1 VSEATA
7 APPTVRTTELRRA
20 LGFRTVVSTSTGLA
34 FAAIEYLA
42 IAGLITY
49 VAGDS
54 GWIAIAV
61 AGVLL
66 VAVWGFYGELNGLYP
81 TAAAIRLF
89 MKHSMDD
96 RWALS
101 ITFTYMLT
109 IVLVIAADAF
119 IVGSAISHVL
129 GAGGVVTA
137 LCIVA
142 LLAVATAA
150 NLRGI
155 RVAGNLQDIAT
166 YSVIVV
172 TIGMAFAGVVKGGPL
187 HTPFQPLR
195 GHGAGSFLQAVAL
208 GVFLYSAFEW
218 VTASSEEVRSPELIP
233 RGMLAS
239 LWILFVTCSLAAMAM
254 SHLLTRAQLDSAFPQ
269 LFLGS
274 HVAGRFGEGLM
285 LAVTMM
291 TAINTF
297 NGGFV
302 TASRFMYATARE
314 GNLPPVFASLNESAV
329 PWFPVV
335 ALAVS
340 SLVLALIVA
349 VTSSWQV
356 LVSAGAALEAMIY
369 AVAGFCVYRLRDRQ
383 PDAERPF
390 RMMWAKP
397 LAVGGMV
404 LFAILAVAAGV
415 SVNDRTN
422 PLPLVIILACGG
434 LAVAYV
440 LLWLPKIRAAEAA
453 RLAARP
459 ARRPRRPQNAG

>member
-1 VSEATA
+1 VSTA
-7 APPTVRTTELRRA
+7 ATTELRRA
-20 LGFRTVVSTSTGLA
+20 LGLRTVISTSTGLA

-66 VAVWGFYGELNGLYP
+66 LAVWGFYGELNGLYP

-129 GAGGVVTA
+129 GAGGFATA
-137 LCIVA
+137 LCIFA
-142 LLAVATAA
+142 LLGIATFA

-155 RVAGNLQDIAT
+155 RVAGGLQDVAT
-166 YSVIVV
+166 YSVIAV
-172 TIGMAFAGVVKGGPL
+172 TVAVAFAGVVKGGPL
-187 HTPFQPLR
+187 RTPFQPLH
-195 GHGAGSFLQAVAL
+195 GHGVGSFVQAVAL

-218 VTASSEEVRSPELIP
+218 VTASSEEVRSPELVP

-239 LWILFVTCSLAAMAM
+239 LGILFGTCSLAAVAM
-254 SHLLTRAQLDSAFPQ
+254 SHLLTHAQLDSAFPQ
-269 LFLGS
+269 LYLGS
-274 HVAGRFGEGLM
+274 HVAGRFGEGVM

-314 GNLPPVFASLNESAV
+314 GNLPRVFASLNDHAV

-335 ALAVS
+335 ALAAS

-349 VTSSWQV
+349 ATSSWQV

-369 AVAGFCVYRLRDRQ
+369 AVAGFCVFRLRDRE
-383 PDAERPF
+383 PDRERPF
-390 RMMWAKP
+390 RMPWAKG
-397 LAVGGMV
+397 LAVGGV
-404 LFAILAVAAGV
+404 ALFSLLAVAAGV
-415 SVNDRTN
+415 SVNNRTN
-422 PLPLVIILACGG
+422 PAPLLIIAACGG
-434 LAVAYV
+434 LAAWYV
-440 LLWLPKIRAAEAA
+440 LAWLPKIRAAEEA
-453 RLAARP
+453 RLAARGT
-459 ARRPRRPQNAG
+459 RRPRRPARSDETASGA